1 MSVPIID
8 SSKWKPCASWSENL
22 ADNTKHLLQ
31 NKHGET
37 IWKPYFNPFANK
49 LPSYELDFGSNQVF
63 DYINGLDPWARPF
76 VKSIFFFDED
86 VKKPQRTALWRIQC
100 GAGVPNYLEI
110 AFNKSRVYRNFRLIG
125 FTSINKEVVRLYI
138 KNVTSDSLD
147 KMASSF
153 SKTSNFIEYKK
164 ANYIDK
170 DIDDERPVPMW
181 IV

>member
-1 MSVPIID
+1 MSSPIVNSD
-8 SSKWKPCASWSENL
+8 KWKPCASWSENL
-22 ADNTKHLLQ
+22 TNNTKHLLQ

-49 LPSYELDFGSNQVF
+49 LPTYELDFNLNQTF
-63 DYINGLDPWARPF
+63 DYINGVDPWGRPF
-76 VKSIFFFDED
+76 VKSIFFHNVLSD
-86 VKKPQRTALWRIQC
+86 KPKHIALWKIQC
-100 GAGVPNYLEI
+100 GAGISNYLEI
-110 AFNKSRVYRNFRLIG
+110 VYNKSRVYRNFRLIG
-125 FTSINKEVVRLYI
+125 FTTVNGEVVRLYI
-138 KNVTSDSLD
+138 TNVHSDSLD

-170 DIDDERPVPMW
+170 TVDDERPVPLW